1 MSDVSPNYCD
11 LKSCDFF
18 KQLIIKLWG
27 PRAPSI
33 IETLGSMVPGPCPFC
48 TLDWANPPALL
59 REESLFTWAK
69 LMNHL
74 MLCPSQTLASRPARF
89 REDILI
95 SWPFIDLL
103 NLVFSLPGSDG
114 NYYSNNQAPLLT
126 IDRTSPPTLIQA
138 VTRHMIQCL
147 SQEVHWQETRN
158 LSWRVAKTLCLHPRV
173 LQLKR
178 KLKGRKLFPRPRM
191 QKERQY

>member
-1 MSDVSPNYCD
+1 MCDVSPIFCD
-11 LKSCDFF
+11 VMSCDFF

-27 PRAPSI
+27 PHAPPI
-33 IETLGSMVPGPCPFC
+33 IETLGSMFQGPCPFF
-48 TLDWANPPALL
+48 TLDWANPPVLL

-74 MLCPSQTLASRPARF
+74 MLCPSQMLVSCQPLF
-89 REDILI
+89 GEDILI
-95 SWPFIDLL
+95 SWTFTDLL
-103 NLVFSLPGSDG
+103 NLVYGLPGSDC
-114 NYYSNNQAPLLT
+114 NYYSNNQAPFLT

-147 SQEVHWQETRN
+147 SQEAHWQETRSLN
-158 LSWRVAKTLCLHPRV
+158 WRVAKRLCYHQGVP
-173 LQLKR
+173 QLKM

-191 QKERQY
+191 QKQRQY

>member
-1 MSDVSPNYCD
+1 MSEVSPTFCD
-11 LKSCDFF
+11 LMSCDFF

-27 PRAPSI
+27 PRAPPI
-33 IETLGSMVPGPCPFC
+33 IEVLGSMFPGPCPFC
-48 TLDWANPPALL
+48 ALDWANPPALF

-74 MLCPSQTLASRPARF
+74 MLCPSQMLVSSQPLF
-89 REDILI
+89 GEDILI

-103 NLVFSLPGSDG
+103 NLVYGLPGSDC
-114 NYYSNNQAPLLT
+114 NYYSNNQTPFLT

-138 VTRHMIQCL
+138 VTRHMIQRL
-147 SQEVHWQETRN
+147 SQEARWQETRCFN
-158 LSWRVAKTLCLHPRV
+158 WRVAKRLCLHQGAP
-173 LQLKR
+173 QLKI

-191 QKERQY
+191 QKEHQY